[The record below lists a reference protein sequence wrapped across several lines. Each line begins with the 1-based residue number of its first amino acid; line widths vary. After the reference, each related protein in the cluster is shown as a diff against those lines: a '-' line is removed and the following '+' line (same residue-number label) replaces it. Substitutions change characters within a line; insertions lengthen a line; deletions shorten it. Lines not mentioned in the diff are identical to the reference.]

1 MFSNRLITTNKQ
13 SEIEIPHKYYEEV
26 IIHMAKTVRT
36 TRETKTGRNTEF
48 RDKNT
53 EKNMTRSTFVKE
65 IKKGNYSGDYHVRVI
80 NGVSTPVS
88 NPDKSKGNNLG

>member
-1 MFSNRLITTNKQ
+1 
-13 SEIEIPHKYYEEV
+13 
-26 IIHMAKTVRT
+26 MAKTVRT
-36 TRETKTGRNTEF
+36 TRETKSGRNADF
-48 RDKNT
+48 RDKST
-53 EKNMTRSTFVKE
+53 GKNMTRSTFVKE